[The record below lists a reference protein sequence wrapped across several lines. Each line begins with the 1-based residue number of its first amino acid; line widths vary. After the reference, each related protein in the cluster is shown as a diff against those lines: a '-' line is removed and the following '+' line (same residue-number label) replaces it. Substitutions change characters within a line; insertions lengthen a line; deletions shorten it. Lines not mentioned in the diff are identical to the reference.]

1 MKARELQKNLLNNTE
16 RFSSEE
22 KHQRAVGALSTD
34 LGAVKQSIP
43 DSSNIVKKGVRRIP
57 VIIYPEN
64 E

>member
-1 MKARELQKNLLNNTE
+1 MNNTE

-22 KHQRAVGALSTD
+22 EPQRAVEALSTD

-43 DSSNIVKKGVRRIP
+43 DSSKIVKKGVRRIP